1 MKTNLEKNIKEQLEG
16 RKVNVSENAWDKLTQ
31 LMDAE
36 ISTEK
41 ELRKNSSKWIFG
53 IPISIAASVLILFG
67 IYLFKQDQKAEI
79 IVPTLQKTERVTTPI
94 PNIEVTQ
101 SPEPMQMSETEKE
114 IIVFNKSNSIKKIE
128 EEVQPKQE
136 ESTIVLEPKP
146 ENTQETP
153 TPTEQNIEWVVQ
165 SERDVKSTEKSKYV
179 DPDMLLY
186 SIENNQAVKQT
197 NSDSRLVIIDFNK

>member
-1 MKTNLEKNIKEQLEG
+1 MKTNLEKNIKEQLES

-53 IPISIAASVLILFG
+53 IPISVAASVLILFG
-67 IYLFKQDQKAEI
+67 IYLFNQDQKAEI

-128 EEVQPKQE
+128 KEVQPKQE

-146 ENTQETP
+146 ENKQETP

>member
-1 MKTNLEKNIKEQLEG
+1 MKTNLEKNIKEQLES

-53 IPISIAASVLILFG
+53 IPISVAASVLILFG

-79 IVPTLQKTERVTTPI
+79 IVPTLQKTERVTTSI